1 MECTMGNRCFIA
13 SLLVAVLLSAG
24 GGIALGAEG
33 LTILS
38 GGAAKSALIDAIAAY
53 EKAADHKVAAD
64 FAPMGALTKKIEAGA
79 RADVL
84 VLSAEVMSEAE
95 KKGWIAPDTIV
106 EVGRV
111 GVGVAVHENAP
122 APDISTPEAFKATLL
137 AAKSIVMINP
147 ATGTSGKH
155 LAGVFAT
162 LGIEDTLK
170 PKLTFLEGGYV
181 VERVGR
187 GEIEI
192 GLHQITE
199 ILPVK
204 GVKLVGP
211 LPPTLQKQTIYVGAV
226 AKSAARADDARR
238 FLALLRTPEMR
249 KAIAAK
255 GFAVTP

>member
-1 MECTMGNRCFIA
+1 MGKRCFIA

-24 GGIALGAEG
+24 GEVAVAAES

-53 EKAADHKVAAD
+53 EKAADRKVAAD

-162 LGIEDTLK
+162 LGIEDSLK

-211 LPPTLQKQTIYVGAV
+211 LPPALQKQTIYVGAV

-238 FLALLRTPEMR
+238 FLALLHTPEMR

-255 GFAVTP
+255 GFAVAP

>member
-1 MECTMGNRCFIA
+1 MT
-13 SLLVAVLLSAG
+13 SLLVAALLGAG
-24 GGIALGAEG
+24 GAFARASEG

-38 GGAAKSALIDAIAAY
+38 GGAARSALVDAITAY

-64 FAPMGALTKKIEAGA
+64 FAPMGALTKKVEAGV

-95 KKGWIAPDTIV
+95 KKGWVAPDTIV
-106 EVGRV
+106 EIGRV
-111 GVGVAVHENAP
+111 GVGVAVQENAP
-122 APDISTPEAFKATLL
+122 APDISTPDAFKTTLL
-137 AAKSIVMINP
+137 AARSIVMINP

-162 LGIEDTLK
+162 LGIEDALK

-181 VERVGR
+181 VEPVGR

-211 LPPTLQKQTIYVGAV
+211 LPPALQKQTIYVGAV
-226 AKSAARADDARR
+226 AKSATRADDARR
-238 FLALLRTPEMR
+238 FLALLRTPDMR

-255 GFAVTP
+255 GFAVAP